1 MPPSD
6 ISALI
11 DCALQTVSETDR
23 EILTYR
29 LIDGLTLEETAQR
42 RSVSRERIRQKVES
56 LLDTL
61 RKRFGNLARYL
72 FTPLVSGMTD
82 AGGLLH
88 YETVYALTGRQIL
101 DVFNLG
107 F

>member
-1 MPPSD
+1 MRYLYGENAPSD
-6 ISALI
+6 ISALV
-11 DCALQTVSETDR
+11 DCALEAVSDADR

-61 RKRFGNLARYL
+61 QEIRKPCAVPFYTTRFR
-72 FTPLVSGMTD
+72 D
-82 AGGLLH
+82 
-88 YETVYALTGRQIL
+88 
-101 DVFNLG
+101 D
-107 F
+107 